1 MQVGEVEIFLHDM
14 QVGEVEI
21 FLLVQSKYKDR
32 EIEESKD
39 LFGKIE
45 DAENLSF
52 PEYYFKRAYFEGNLS
67 WF

>member
-1 MQVGEVEIFLHDM
+1 M

-21 FLLVQSKYKDR
+21 FLLVQSKYKER
-32 EIEESKD
+32 EIEENKD